1 MLNVINTEKCFGC
14 RSCELACSYH
24 HKKLF
29 RPAIS
34 SIEVRRWEKMGK
46 FGIVLHRQN
55 EDGRLACDGCGLC
68 LRFCPLEARDEL
80 RAILERETTYGKGVK

>member
-1 MLNVINTEKCFGC
+1 
-14 RSCELACSYH
+14 
-24 HKKLF
+24 
-29 RPAIS
+29 
-34 SIEVRRWEKMGK
+34 MGK